1 MFRGAAQPSVPTI
14 GPAEV
19 RALIAAGAVLVDIR
33 EQEEWDEA
41 RIPGAELRPLSTI
54 DRWWPQLPRDTTVI
68 LYCRSGNRSA
78 HAARAL
84 IHRAGLANVVHLGGG
99 ILAWAGEG
107 FELDR

>member
-14 GPAEV
+14 GPADV
-19 RALIAAGAVLVDIR
+19 PALIAAGALLVDIR

-41 RIPGAELRPLSTI
+41 RIPGAEFRPLSTI
-54 DRWWPQLPRDTTVI
+54 DRWWPQLPRDATVI

-84 IHRAGLANVVHLGGG
+84 IQRAGLANVVHLGGG
-99 ILAWAGEG
+99 ILAWAREG